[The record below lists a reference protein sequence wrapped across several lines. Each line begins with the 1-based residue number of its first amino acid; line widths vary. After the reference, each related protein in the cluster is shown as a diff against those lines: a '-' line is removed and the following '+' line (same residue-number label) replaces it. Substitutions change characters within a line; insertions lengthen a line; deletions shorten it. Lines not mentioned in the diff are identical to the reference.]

1 MAKESNDSTRNL
13 TWSMYQINIENL
25 CCWSYYMVFFGRWRK
40 RKNLF
45 LREAQT
51 FMQFTKTCFTNG
63 TPLFLSQFILRNYY
77 YYYYK
82 LTNFLCLL
90 CQRFK
95 DIKYP
100 LFTKRSS
107 RSQKYL
113 RKISI
118 QCIKKNR
125 VLHKDFLQAE
135 TVRSFSIKKLFWKL
149 YKYANLRNCEFTCE
163 FAKLFRRAFLQN
175 ASEWVPP

>member
-1 MAKESNDSTRNL
+1 MAKESDDSTRNL
-13 TWSMYQINIENL
+13 T
-25 CCWSYYMVFFGRWRK
+25 
-40 RKNLF
+40 

-63 TPLFLSQFILRNYY
+63 TPLFLSQFILRNY

-149 YKYANLRNCEFTCE
+149 YKYANLQNCEFTCE